1 MTLPDWKT
9 STAGTRTRV
18 ALWLATDIGVGNSFT
33 KADLRNAFP
42 GVEQVDRRM
51 RDLRADGWI
60 IATARED
67 RSLAQDELRLQAMGG
82 KVWEPGYRS
91 PKSSSSISDKKRREV
106 FAADGFMCVLCG
118 IGAGEVYPDDPLRTG
133 KLTVARLGTGGDGS
147 PRLSTLCDRC
157 RSRTEEGVSFEV
169 VAASVAAL
177 DEGEKDRLA
186 EWIARGRR
194 ARDPLDEVW
203 AAYQSLPATERDQV
217 ENLLRRSG

>member
-18 ALWLATDIGVGNSFT
+18 AIWLATDIGVGNSFT

-91 PKSSSSISDKKRREV
+91 PKSSAGISDKKRREV
-106 FAADGFMCVLCG
+106 FAADGFMCVYCG

-133 KLTVARLGTGGDGS
+133 KLTIARLGTGSDGS
-147 PRLSTLCDRC
+147 PRLSTVCDRC
-157 RSRTEEGVSFEV
+157 RSRADEGVSFDH
-169 VAASVAAL
+169 VAACMSAL
-177 DEGEKDRLA
+177 DEGDRDRLA
-186 EWIARGRR
+186 DWIAQGRR

-203 AAYQSLPATERDQV
+203 AAYRSLPASDRAQV
-217 ENLLRRSG
+217 EDLLRERG